1 MDYPLHP
8 SPPTCTTNHSLLL
21 PPIGAPPLLPAT
33 TVMADSHDRR
43 KRVEA
48 NHRQL
53 TPIRPPVNADSVYL
67 KLALNSPNTP
77 KLPEPPCLL
86 CQENNKS
93 KCDVVLEVIYSRAA
107 AAFTQH
113 PWQAIH
119 PSTHSL
125 RRTLAAEAVMHTT
138 LALEGADHAHGS
150 DGLALCVLVTSSTL
164 CFDVVPV
171 GLPSVL
177 KHLPAEVPELPIRND
192 RKLNMLLGGVTIAQ
206 TGVLPAQEGHEVSL
220 HHEVG
225 WSAG

>member
-8 SPPTCTTNHSLLL
+8 SPPSCTTNHSLVL

-33 TVMADSHDRR
+33 T

-53 TPIRPPVNADSVYL
+53 APIRPPVNADDVYL

-77 KLPEPPCLL
+77 KLPEPPCPL

-93 KCDVVLEVIYSRAA
+93 PLQRSHSIRGRLS
-107 AAFTQH
+107 
-113 PWQAIH
+113 IH
-119 PSTHSL
+119 PSTHWL

-150 DGLALCVLVTSSTL
+150 DGLALRVLVS
-164 CFDVVPV
+164 
-171 GLPSVL
+171 
-177 KHLPAEVPELPIRND
+177 RM
-192 RKLNMLLGGVTIAQ
+192 ML
-206 TGVLPAQEGHEVSL
+206 SK
-220 HHEVG
+220 
-225 WSAG
+225 